1 MSVPLHPK
9 LKQRK
14 QIKQMKKLFMLML
27 WFVSTSGFAQQEMTI
42 EQLFQRVRDNNKSM
56 KAQQTAIDAAREE
69 VKVAKSK
76 RLPDINTQLSVS
88 YNGDGFI
95 TDRDFTDYKRV
106 DIPSFGNSFSIQA
119 SQAIYTGGALSSGI
133 RMAEIGAE
141 KAIIGK
147 EQQAQALCFMALG
160 QYLDLYKI
168 DNQIKVYERNIDLTN
183 KLIAQVSSKYEQGT
197 ALKNDITRYELQK
210 EQLKLALQKMRD
222 MRNIINHRLCTTLN
236 FSDETTKIENY
247 NYLTSV
253 EKSLMKDD
261 KNLGDWQT
269 EASTNNLSIQQH
281 NLNEQ
286 MAEQQTRMT
295 KSELL
300 PKVAII
306 ATDNFN
312 GPITIEIP
320 AIDKNFNYWYAGI
333 GVSYSLSSLFKS
345 NKAIKKAK
353 MAEVEAKQNREVE
366 ADRIENNMQ
375 EAYTMYQQSF
385 VELSTQQKSVQ
396 LAQQNYDVINNR
408 YLNQLALV
416 TDMVDA
422 ENVKL
427 QAELQEVNARIN
439 VVYAYYRMKFIA
451 NRL

>member
-141 KAIIGK
+141 KAVIGK

-168 DNQIKVYERNIDLTN
+168 DNQIKVYERNIELTQ
-183 KLIAQVSSKYEQGT
+183 KLIAQVRSKFEQGT

-210 EQLKLALQKMRD
+210 EQLKLALQKMHD

-236 FSDETTKIENY
+236 FSDETTEIENY

-261 KNLGDWQT
+261 RNLGDWQT
-269 EASTNNLSIQQH
+269 EASTNNLSLQQH

-286 MAEQQTRMT
+286 MAEQQTRMA

-300 PKVAII
+300 PKVAIT

-439 VVYAYYRMKFIA
+439 VVYAYYKMRFIA